1 MRGMMSNARLQ
12 QLMTLGLT
20 GWGLAWVAAWAY
32 QGRWAMSAW
41 ALLVLVPHTP
51 ALALEL
57 LWASRLA
64 RQESARRTW
73 GDPQAAVQPY
83 PSLAQWVQAGCQ
95 EALMGLRVF
104 AWHQPWRHRAHAD
117 HLAPEARGRRGVLLV
132 HGFYC
137 NRGFWN
143 TWMPRLRQAGVPFV
157 ALTLEPP
164 QSDIAHQARGL
175 DQARQKLIEAT
186 GLEPL
191 LVGHSMG
198 GLAIRCWL
206 ATQSDEL
213 ARRQEVITIGSPH
226 RGTALAAWAHS
237 PAALQMRMGSDF
249 LHSLQARENAAGL
262 SRMTCYW
269 SVCDNVVF
277 PANSATL
284 PGARNIHLP
293 GLPHVGLAMA
303 APILDDVLERLGAS
317 VPAAS
322 RSKV

>member
-1 MRGMMSNARLQ
+1 MQAMISNARQQ
-12 QLMTLGLT
+12 QLLTLSLLSCGL
-20 GWGLAWVAAWAY
+20 GWATAWGY
-32 QGRWAMSAW
+32 HGRWAMAAW
-41 ALLVLVPHTP
+41 ALALLVPHAP

-64 RQESARRTW
+64 RQNPVRQVW
-73 GDPQAAVQPY
+73 GDPQAPVQPF
-83 PSLAQWVQAGCQ
+83 P
-95 EALMGLRVF
+95 GLRQWLTAGWREVLWGMRIF
-104 AWHQPWRHRAHAD
+104 GWQQPWAHAAVAN
-117 HLAPEARGRRGVLLV
+117 HLPSDARGRRGVLLV

-164 QSDIAHQARGL
+164 QANIAEQARGL
-175 DQARQKLIEAT
+175 QQAWLKLIEAT

-191 LVGHSMG
+191 WVGHSMG
-198 GLAIRCWL
+198 GLAIRSWL
-206 ATQSDEL
+206 ATQNDDV
-213 ARRQEVITIGSPH
+213 AARQEVITIGSPH
-226 RGTALAAWAHS
+226 HGTALAAWAYS

-249 LHSLQARENAAGL
+249 LQSLNARDTPAGL

-277 PANSATL
+277 PAHSATL
-284 PGARNIHLP
+284 AGARNIHLP

-303 APILDDVLERLGAS
+303 APILDDVLQRLAGQ
-317 VPAAS
+317 PAK
-322 RSKV
+322 RP

>member
-1 MRGMMSNARLQ
+1 MSNARLQ
-12 QLMTLGLT
+12 QLMTLSLM
-20 GWGLAWVAAWAY
+20 GWALAWAAAWGY
-32 QGRWAMSAW
+32 HGRWAMAAW
-41 ALLVLVPHTP
+41 ALALLVAHVP

-57 LWASRLA
+57 LWASRLTLQA
-64 RQESARRTW
+64 SARRTW
-73 GDPQAAVQPY
+73 GDSQAPVQPY
-83 PSLAQWVQAGCQ
+83 PSLAQWVQAGWQ
-95 EALMGLRVF
+95 ETLLGLRVF

-117 HLAPEARGRRGVLLV
+117 HLPFEARGRRGVLLV

-143 TWMPRLRQAGVPFV
+143 AWMPRLRQAGVPFV
-157 ALTLEPP
+157 AITLEPP
-164 QSDIAHQARGL
+164 QADIARQARGL

-186 GLEPL
+186 GIEPL

-198 GLAIRCWL
+198 GLAIRNWL
-206 ATQSDEL
+206 AAQSDDL

-226 RGTALAAWAHS
+226 HGTALAAWAHS

-249 LHSLQARENAAGL
+249 LRSLQARDSAASL

-277 PANSATL
+277 PPNSATL
-284 PGARNIHLP
+284 AGARNIHLP

-303 APILDDVLERLGAS
+303 APILDDVLERLGGQAGMR
-317 VPAAS
+317 PQG
-322 RSKV
+322 